1 MNRTQ
6 FIRQLRRFCRET
18 GCSVSVDYTM
28 GKGSHARLT
37 VNGRTTTIKSG
48 ELSPAYVA
56 LLLKQ
61 LGIPRDALD

>member
-1 MNRTQ
+1 
-6 FIRQLRRFCRET
+6 
-18 GCSVSVDYTM
+18 M
-28 GKGSHARLT
+28 GKGSHVRLT

-61 LGIPRDALD
+61 LGLPRDALD